1 MPGIQPKRPRRAR
14 SFPCCLPVDRV
25 PLASTALLMLL
36 LVAAVQGSKAYA
48 SRHPAN
54 GTPDRGGL

>member
-1 MPGIQPKRPRRAR
+1 MPGIQPKRPKTSTLVALLPTRR
-14 SFPCCLPVDRV
+14 SGSS
-25 PLASTALLMLL
+25 ASTALLMLL

-48 SRHPAN
+48 SRHPSN